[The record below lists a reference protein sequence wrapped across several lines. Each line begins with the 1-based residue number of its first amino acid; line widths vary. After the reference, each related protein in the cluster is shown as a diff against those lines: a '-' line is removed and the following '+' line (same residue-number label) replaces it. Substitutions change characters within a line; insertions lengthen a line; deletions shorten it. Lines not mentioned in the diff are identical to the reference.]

1 MSKSYSEIREA
12 LYKKAT
18 PDQVDIAEQT
28 DEPASE
34 DEAGMAMDQAQF
46 IGYVAEE
53 IMEYL
58 QGNNDFPEWMQN
70 KLTGFHEKAKDMHAV
85 MAGKYE
91 SVQEA
96 RFTDKQ
102 IKMAYGIANDKRYKG
117 GNYTGAVGA
126 IEKIAKGLSDHPD
139 VKKVLKVT
147 NESLRSD
154 IAKLSAKYPEGSKVR
169 MKHDGK
175 VAKVVS
181 VGKDFVKVAVGN
193 KTMDHKPSELE
204 LVSDRR
210 KEYNAYQ
217 KSKRNEE
224 LEEANY
230 QVKAGK
236 HAIGSAS
243 YDDKEIITVTPQQ
256 AKKLTVYFQ
265 KNKDGDMWKKL
276 FQGGGRGG
284 KGAENQKDF
293 DSMVAGLKE
302 STELDEAAYKV
313 PNNYAAIKA
322 RMNKNKK
329 VTDAQINKVLGPTK
343 NAQQGVEAL
352 KKAFKVTDDEA
363 KAMIKKVM
371 PTEETVVEAT
381 MYLVKMRDGS
391 KHKKTMDG
399 AAAEKM
405 KRNPEVLSVS
415 VIGNVAEESIDMSKA
430 GKYARVMNPKTRE
443 IKKVLKTDLRKY
455 VDKGWTH
462 MTQLKNRLTKE
473 VSEAVNFH
481 VRMDHLKDQESK
493 KVVAIL
499 QKAEKSGSIKYK
511 GESDKG
517 ISFSAKSEPAVNTVT
532 KDIAKV
538 SRVADVE
545 IMEKLEVSDG
555 MGTWIKDFQDSDAP
569 QFKGKSDKERRDMAI
584 AAYMSAKRDMKESAT
599 LDEALDSIV
608 AKLMKMKGDA
618 ESIANSLTPVQL
630 KDISR
635 NEAEFLRKYK
645 NKNAKEILKLVK
657 DIQG

>member
-1 MSKSYSEIREA
+1 MSKLLKDLMEKRA
-12 LYKKAT
+12 AK
-18 PDQVDIAEQT
+18 EQA
-28 DEPASE
+28 DEPASQ
-34 DEAGMAMDQAQF
+34 DEAGMAMDQAKF
-46 IGYVAEE
+46 IGYVSKE

-58 QGNNDFPEWMQN
+58 QGNNEFPEWMQN

-91 SVQEA
+91 SVE
-96 RFTDKQ
+96 
-102 IKMAYGIANDKRYKG
+102 
-117 GNYTGAVGA
+117 
-126 IEKIAKGLSDHPD
+126 
-139 VKKVLKVT
+139 
-147 NESLRSD
+147 ESLRKD
-154 IAKLSAKYPEGSKVR
+154 IAAMSAKFPEGSKVR

-204 LVSDRR
+204 KL
-210 KEYNAYQ
+210 N
-217 KSKRNEE
+217 
-224 LEEANY
+224 EANY

-243 YDDKEIITVTPQQ
+243 YDDKEIVTVTPQQ
-256 AKKLTVYFQ
+256 AKKLTAYFQ

-276 FQGGGRGG
+276 FQGGGGGG

-302 STELDEAAYKV
+302 STELDEANRGSDSYRVKYKG
-313 PNNYAAIKA
+313 
-322 RMNKNKK
+322 
-329 VTDAQINKVLGPTK
+329 DINTVRADSP
-343 NAQQGVEAL
+343 EDAL
-352 KKAFKVTDDEA
+352 KKSMKAFGIGSMNKKDYMKNASAISEA
-363 KAMIKKVM
+363 
-371 PTEETVVEAT
+371 
-381 MYLVKMRDGS
+381 
-391 KHKKTMDG
+391 
-399 AAAEKM
+399 
-405 KRNPEVLSVS
+405 
-415 VIGNVAEESIDMSKA
+415 IDMSKA

-517 ISFSAKSEPAVNTVT
+517 ILFSAKSEPAVNTVT

-555 MGTWIKDFQDSDAP
+555 LDQWIKDFQASDAP
-569 QFKGKSDKERRDMAI
+569 QFADQSKEEIRNMAI
-584 AAYMSAKRDMKESAT
+584 AAYLAAKKRAKETKESTKAYGKSMDDIKKKNISSKDKNT
-599 LDEALDSIV
+599 LS
-608 AKLMKMKGDA
+608 KLADLM
-618 ESIANSLTPVQL
+618 
-630 KDISR
+630 
-635 NEAEFLRKYK
+635 
-645 NKNAKEILKLVK
+645 AKEKGK
-657 DIQG
+657 K

>member
-1 MSKSYSEIREA
+1 MSKSYSDIREA

-34 DEAGMAMDQAQF
+34 DEAGMAMDQAKF

-96 RFTDKQ
+96 KFTDKQ
-102 IKMAYGIANDKRYKG
+102 IKMAYGVANDKRYKG
-117 GNYTGAVGA
+117 GNYTGAVRA

-154 IAKLSAKYPEGSKVR
+154 IAKLSAKFPEGSKVK

-193 KTMDHKPSELE
+193 KTMDHKPDELE
-204 LVSDRR
+204 
-210 KEYNAYQ
+210 KIN
-217 KSKRNEE
+217 
-224 LEEANY
+224 
-230 QVKAGK
+230 
-236 HAIGSAS
+236 
-243 YDDKEIITVTPQQ
+243 
-256 AKKLTVYFQ
+256 
-265 KNKDGDMWKKL
+265 
-276 FQGGGRGG
+276 
-284 KGAENQKDF
+284 
-293 DSMVAGLKE
+293 
-302 STELDEAAYKV
+302 EAAYKV
-313 PNNYAAIKA
+313 PSNYAAIKA
-322 RMNKNKK
+322 RLNKK
-329 VTDAQINKVLGPTK
+329 SKVSDAQINKVLGPTK
-343 NAQQGVEAL
+343 NAQQGIEAL
-352 KKAFKVTDDEA
+352 KKAFKVSDDEA
-363 KAMIKKVM
+363 KAMIKRVM
-371 PTEETVVEAT
+371 PTEETVAEST

-391 KHKKTMDG
+391 KHKKTMD
-399 AAAEKM
+399 AAGAEKM
-405 KRNPEVLSVS
+405 KKNPEVLSVS
-415 VIGNVAEESIDMSKA
+415 VIGNVAEADVEIMEAIDMSKA

-443 IKKVLKTDLRKY
+443 IKKVLKTDLKKY

-473 VSEAVNFH
+473 VAE
-481 VRMDHLKDQESK
+481 ES
-493 KVVAIL
+493 I
-499 QKAEKSGSIKYK
+499 
-511 GESDKG
+511 D
-517 ISFSAKSEPAVNTVT
+517 
-532 KDIAKV
+532 
-538 SRVADVE
+538 
-545 IMEKLEVSDG
+545 EKLKVSDG

>member
-96 RFTDKQ
+96 KFTDKQ

-154 IAKLSAKYPEGSKVR
+154 V
-169 MKHDGK
+169 
-175 VAKVVS
+175 
-181 VGKDFVKVAVGN
+181 N
-193 KTMDHKPSELE
+193 
-204 LVSDRR
+204 
-210 KEYNAYQ
+210 
-217 KSKRNEE
+217 
-224 LEEANY
+224 EANY

-236 HAIGSAS
+236 AAIGSAS
-243 YDDKEIITVTPQQ
+243 YDDKEIVTITPQQ
-256 AKKLTVYFQ
+256 AKKLTAYFQ
-265 KNKDGDMWKKL
+265 KNKDGDMLKKL

-313 PNNYAAIKA
+313 PNNYAAMKA

-405 KRNPEVLSVS
+405 KKNPEVLSVS

>member
-96 RFTDKQ
+96 KFTDKQ

-139 VKKVLKVT
+139 IKKVLKVT

-154 IAKLSAKYPEGSKVR
+154 V
-169 MKHDGK
+169 
-175 VAKVVS
+175 
-181 VGKDFVKVAVGN
+181 N
-193 KTMDHKPSELE
+193 
-204 LVSDRR
+204 
-210 KEYNAYQ
+210 
-217 KSKRNEE
+217 
-224 LEEANY
+224 EANY

-236 HAIGSAS
+236 AAIGSAS
-243 YDDKEIITVTPQQ
+243 YDDTEIVTITPQQ
-256 AKKLTVYFQ
+256 AKKLTAYFQ
-265 KNKDGDMWKKL
+265 KNKDGDMLKKL

-405 KRNPEVLSVS
+405 KKNPEVLSVS

>member
-1 MSKSYSEIREA
+1 
-12 LYKKAT
+12 
-18 PDQVDIAEQT
+18 
-28 DEPASE
+28 
-34 DEAGMAMDQAQF
+34 
-46 IGYVAEE
+46 
-53 IMEYL
+53 
-58 QGNNDFPEWMQN
+58 
-70 KLTGFHEKAKDMHAV
+70 
-85 MAGKYE
+85 
-91 SVQEA
+91 
-96 RFTDKQ
+96 
-102 IKMAYGIANDKRYKG
+102 
-117 GNYTGAVGA
+117 
-126 IEKIAKGLSDHPD
+126 
-139 VKKVLKVT
+139 
-147 NESLRSD
+147 
-154 IAKLSAKYPEGSKVR
+154 
-169 MKHDGK
+169 
-175 VAKVVS
+175 
-181 VGKDFVKVAVGN
+181 
-193 KTMDHKPSELE
+193 
-204 LVSDRR
+204 
-210 KEYNAYQ
+210 
-217 KSKRNEE
+217 
-224 LEEANY
+224 
-230 QVKAGK
+230 
-236 HAIGSAS
+236 
-243 YDDKEIITVTPQQ
+243 
-256 AKKLTVYFQ
+256 
-265 KNKDGDMWKKL
+265 MWKKL

-405 KRNPEVLSVS
+405 KKNPEVLSVS

-517 ISFSAKSEPAVNTVT
+517 ISFSAKSEPAVNTVA

-584 AAYMSAKRDMKESAT
+584 AAYMSAKRDGKDTKESTKAYGKSMNDIKKKNISDKDKNT
-599 LDEALDSIV
+599 LGKLAAL
-608 AKLMKMKGDA
+608 M
-618 ESIANSLTPVQL
+618 
-630 KDISR
+630 
-635 NEAEFLRKYK
+635 
-645 NKNAKEILKLVK
+645 AKERGKK
-657 DIQG
+657 

>member
-96 RFTDKQ
+96 KFTDKQ

-139 VKKVLKVT
+139 IKKVLKVT

-154 IAKLSAKYPEGSKVR
+154 V
-169 MKHDGK
+169 
-175 VAKVVS
+175 
-181 VGKDFVKVAVGN
+181 N
-193 KTMDHKPSELE
+193 
-204 LVSDRR
+204 
-210 KEYNAYQ
+210 
-217 KSKRNEE
+217 
-224 LEEANY
+224 EANY

-236 HAIGSAS
+236 AAIGSAS
-243 YDDKEIITVTPQQ
+243 YDDKEIVTITPQQ
-256 AKKLTVYFQ
+256 AKKLTAYFQ

-405 KRNPEVLSVS
+405 KKNPEVLSVS

-517 ISFSAKSEPAVNTVT
+517 ISFSAKSEPAVNTVA

-584 AAYMSAKRDMKESAT
+584 AAYMSAKRDGKDTKESTKAYGKSMNDIKKKNISDKDKNT
-599 LDEALDSIV
+599 LGKLAAL
-608 AKLMKMKGDA
+608 M
-618 ESIANSLTPVQL
+618 
-630 KDISR
+630 
-635 NEAEFLRKYK
+635 
-645 NKNAKEILKLVK
+645 AKERGKK
-657 DIQG
+657 

>member
-34 DEAGMAMDQAQF
+34 DEAGMAMDQAKF

-96 RFTDKQ
+96 KFTDKQ

-243 YDDKEIITVTPQQ
+243 YDDKEIVTVTPQQ
-256 AKKLTVYFQ
+256 AKKLTAYFQ

-313 PNNYAAIKA
+313 PNNYAAMKA

-363 KAMIKKVM
+363 KAMIGRVM
-371 PTEETVVEAT
+371 PTEANRGSDSYRVKYKGDINTVRADSPEDALKKSMKAFGIGSMNKSDYMKNASAISEAIDMSKAGKYARVMNPKTREIKKVLKTDLKKYVDKGWTHMTQLKNRLTKEVSEETVVEAT

-405 KRNPEVLSVS
+405 KKNPEVLSVS
-415 VIGNVAEESIDMSKA
+415 VIGNVAEESID
-430 GKYARVMNPKTRE
+430 
-443 IKKVLKTDLRKY
+443 
-455 VDKGWTH
+455 
-462 MTQLKNRLTKE
+462 
-473 VSEAVNFH
+473 
-481 VRMDHLKDQESK
+481 
-493 KVVAIL
+493 
-499 QKAEKSGSIKYK
+499 EKL
-511 GESDKG
+511 
-517 ISFSAKSEPAVNTVT
+517 
-532 KDIAKV
+532 KV
-538 SRVADVE
+538 SD
-545 IMEKLEVSDG
+545 S

-584 AAYMSAKRDMKESAT
+584 AAYMSAKRDGKDTKESTKAYGKSMNDIKKKNISDKDKNT
-599 LDEALDSIV
+599 LGKLAAL
-608 AKLMKMKGDA
+608 M
-618 ESIANSLTPVQL
+618 
-630 KDISR
+630 
-635 NEAEFLRKYK
+635 
-645 NKNAKEILKLVK
+645 AKERGKK
-657 DIQG
+657 

>member
-1 MSKSYSEIREA
+1 
-12 LYKKAT
+12 
-18 PDQVDIAEQT
+18 
-28 DEPASE
+28 
-34 DEAGMAMDQAQF
+34 
-46 IGYVAEE
+46 
-53 IMEYL
+53 
-58 QGNNDFPEWMQN
+58 
-70 KLTGFHEKAKDMHAV
+70 
-85 MAGKYE
+85 
-91 SVQEA
+91 
-96 RFTDKQ
+96 
-102 IKMAYGIANDKRYKG
+102 
-117 GNYTGAVGA
+117 
-126 IEKIAKGLSDHPD
+126 
-139 VKKVLKVT
+139 
-147 NESLRSD
+147 
-154 IAKLSAKYPEGSKVR
+154 

-405 KRNPEVLSVS
+405 KKNPQVLSVS

>member
-96 RFTDKQ
+96 KFTDKQ

-154 IAKLSAKYPEGSKVR
+154 V
-169 MKHDGK
+169 
-175 VAKVVS
+175 
-181 VGKDFVKVAVGN
+181 N
-193 KTMDHKPSELE
+193 
-204 LVSDRR
+204 
-210 KEYNAYQ
+210 
-217 KSKRNEE
+217 
-224 LEEANY
+224 EANY

-236 HAIGSAS
+236 AAIGSAS
-243 YDDKEIITVTPQQ
+243 YDDTEIVTITPQQ
-256 AKKLTVYFQ
+256 AKKLTAYFQ
-265 KNKDGDMWKKL
+265 KNKDGDMLKKL

-313 PNNYAAIKA
+313 PNNYAAMKA

-405 KRNPEVLSVS
+405 KKNPEVLSVS

-545 IMEKLEVSDG
+545 IMENGDTSESSKAYGKTLE
-555 MGTWIKDFQDSDAP
+555 
-569 QFKGKSDKERRDMAI
+569 KERDDKKNAGI
-584 AAYMSAKRDMKESAT
+584 TPKDKVT
-599 LDEALDSIV
+599 L
-608 AKLMKMKGDA
+608 AKLRAMM
-618 ESIANSLTPVQL
+618 
-630 KDISR
+630 
-635 NEAEFLRKYK
+635 
-645 NKNAKEILKLVK
+645 AKEKK
-657 DIQG
+657 

>member
-1 MSKSYSEIREA
+1 MEKRA
-12 LYKKAT
+12 AK
-18 PDQVDIAEQT
+18 EQA
-28 DEPASE
+28 DEPASP
-34 DEAGMAMDQAQF
+34 DESGMAMDQAKF
-46 IGYVAEE
+46 IGYVSKE

-91 SVQEA
+91 SVE
-96 RFTDKQ
+96 
-102 IKMAYGIANDKRYKG
+102 
-117 GNYTGAVGA
+117 
-126 IEKIAKGLSDHPD
+126 
-139 VKKVLKVT
+139 
-147 NESLRSD
+147 ESLRKD
-154 IAKLSAKYPEGSKVR
+154 IAAMSAKFPEGSKVR

-243 YDDKEIITVTPQQ
+243 YDDKEIVTVTPQQ
-256 AKKLTVYFQ
+256 AKKLTAYFQ

-302 STELDEAAYKV
+302 STELDEA
-313 PNNYAAIKA
+313 
-322 RMNKNKK
+322 K
-329 VTDAQINKVLGPTK
+329 VTDAQIHKVLGPTK
-343 NAQQGVEAL
+343 NAKQGIEAL
-352 KKAFKVTDDEA
+352 KKAFKVNDKEAEALMQRVLDEA
-363 KAMIKKVM
+363 NRGSDSYRVKYKGDINTVRADSPEDALKKSMKAFGIGSMNKKD
-371 PTEETVVEAT
+371 
-381 MYLVKMRDGS
+381 Y
-391 KHKKTMDG
+391 
-399 AAAEKM
+399 M
-405 KRNPEVLSVS
+405 KNASAIS
-415 VIGNVAEESIDMSKA
+415 ES
-430 GKYARVMNPKTRE
+430 
-443 IKKVLKTDLRKY
+443 
-455 VDKGWTH
+455 
-462 MTQLKNRLTKE
+462 
-473 VSEAVNFH
+473 VNFH

-511 GESDKG
+511 GETDKG

-538 SRVADVE
+538 SRVADVD

-555 MGTWIKDFQDSDAP
+555 LDQWIKDFQASDAP
-569 QFKGKSDKERRDMAI
+569 QFADQSKEEIRNMAI
-584 AAYMSAKRDMKESAT
+584 AAYLAAKKRAKETKESTKAYGKSMDDIKKKNISSKDKNT
-599 LDEALDSIV
+599 LS
-608 AKLMKMKGDA
+608 KLADLM
-618 ESIANSLTPVQL
+618 
-630 KDISR
+630 
-635 NEAEFLRKYK
+635 
-645 NKNAKEILKLVK
+645 AKEKGK
-657 DIQG
+657 K

>member
-1 MSKSYSEIREA
+1 MSKSYSDIREA

-34 DEAGMAMDQAQF
+34 DEAGMAMDQAKF

-70 KLTGFHEKAKDMHAV
+70 KLTGLHEKAKDMHAV

-96 RFTDKQ
+96 KFTDKQ

-117 GNYTGAVGA
+117 GNYTGAVRA

-154 IAKLSAKYPEGSKVR
+154 IAKLSAKFPEGSKVR

-204 LVSDRR
+204 KL
-210 KEYNAYQ
+210 N
-217 KSKRNEE
+217 
-224 LEEANY
+224 EANY

-236 HAIGSAS
+236 AAIGSAS
-243 YDDKEIITVTPQQ
+243 YDDKEIVTITPQQ
-256 AKKLTVYFQ
+256 AKKLTSYFQ

-276 FQGGGRGG
+276 FQGGGKGG

-313 PNNYAAIKA
+313 PNNYAAMKA
-322 RMNKNKK
+322 RMNKGKK

-363 KAMIKKVM
+363 KAMIKQVM
-371 PTEETVVEAT
+371 PTEETVAEAT
-381 MYLVKMRDGS
+381 MYLIKMRDGS
-391 KHKKTMDG
+391 KHKKTLDS

-405 KRNPEVLSVS
+405 KKNPDVLSVS
-415 VIGNVAEESIDMSKA
+415 VIGNVAEESI
-430 GKYARVMNPKTRE
+430 E
-443 IKKVLKTDLRKY
+443 
-455 VDKGWTH
+455 
-462 MTQLKNRLTKE
+462 
-473 VSEAVNFH
+473 
-481 VRMDHLKDQESK
+481 
-493 KVVAIL
+493 
-499 QKAEKSGSIKYK
+499 
-511 GESDKG
+511 
-517 ISFSAKSEPAVNTVT
+517 
-532 KDIAKV
+532 
-538 SRVADVE
+538 
-545 IMEKLEVSDG
+545 EKLKVSDG

-584 AAYMSAKRDMKESAT
+584 AAYMSAKRGGKETKESTKAYGKSMDDIKKKNISDKDKKT
-599 LDEALDSIV
+599 LG
-608 AKLMKMKGDA
+608 KLADLM
-618 ESIANSLTPVQL
+618 
-630 KDISR
+630 
-635 NEAEFLRKYK
+635 
-645 NKNAKEILKLVK
+645 AKERGKK
-657 DIQG
+657 

>member
-1 MSKSYSEIREA
+1 MEKRA
-12 LYKKAT
+12 AK
-18 PDQVDIAEQT
+18 EQT
-28 DEPASE
+28 DEPASP
-34 DEAGMAMDQAQF
+34 DESGMAMDQAKF
-46 IGYVAEE
+46 IGYVSKE
-53 IMEYL
+53 IMDYL
-58 QGNNDFPEWMQN
+58 QGNNEFPEWMQN

-91 SVQEA
+91 SVE
-96 RFTDKQ
+96 
-102 IKMAYGIANDKRYKG
+102 
-117 GNYTGAVGA
+117 
-126 IEKIAKGLSDHPD
+126 
-139 VKKVLKVT
+139 
-147 NESLRSD
+147 ESLRKD
-154 IAKLSAKYPEGSKVR
+154 IAAMSAKFPEGSKVR

-204 LVSDRR
+204 KL
-210 KEYNAYQ
+210 N
-217 KSKRNEE
+217 
-224 LEEANY
+224 EANY

-243 YDDKEIITVTPQQ
+243 YDDKEIVTVTPQQ
-256 AKKLTVYFQ
+256 AKKLNSYFQ

-313 PNNYAAIKA
+313 PNNYAAMKA
-322 RMNKNKK
+322 RMNKRKK
-329 VTDAQINKVLGPTK
+329 VSNAQIHKVLGPTK
-343 NAQQGVEAL
+343 NAQQGIEAL
-352 KKAFKVTDDEA
+352 KKAFKVNDKEAEALMQRVLDEA
-363 KAMIKKVM
+363 NRGSDSYRVKYKGDIN
-371 PTEETVVEAT
+371 TVRADSPEDA
-381 MYLVKMRDGS
+381 L
-391 KHKKTMDG
+391 KKTMKAFGISSFNKSDYMKN
-399 AAAEKM
+399 ASAIAE
-405 KRNPEVLSVS
+405 S
-415 VIGNVAEESIDMSKA
+415 
-430 GKYARVMNPKTRE
+430 
-443 IKKVLKTDLRKY
+443 
-455 VDKGWTH
+455 
-462 MTQLKNRLTKE
+462 
-473 VSEAVNFH
+473 VNFH

-555 MGTWIKDFQDSDAP
+555 LDQWIKDFQASDAP
-569 QFKGKSDKERRDMAI
+569 QFADQSKEEIRNMAI
-584 AAYMSAKRDMKESAT
+584 AAYLAAKKRAKETKESTKAYGKSMDDIKKKNISSKDKKT
-599 LDEALDSIV
+599 LS
-608 AKLMKMKGDA
+608 KLADLM
-618 ESIANSLTPVQL
+618 
-630 KDISR
+630 
-635 NEAEFLRKYK
+635 
-645 NKNAKEILKLVK
+645 AKEKGK
-657 DIQG
+657 K

>member
-1 MSKSYSEIREA
+1 MSKSYSEISEA

-96 RFTDKQ
+96 KFTDKQ

-117 GNYTGAVGA
+117 GNYTGAVNA

-139 VKKVLKVT
+139 IKKVLKVT

-154 IAKLSAKYPEGSKVR
+154 V
-169 MKHDGK
+169 
-175 VAKVVS
+175 
-181 VGKDFVKVAVGN
+181 N
-193 KTMDHKPSELE
+193 
-204 LVSDRR
+204 
-210 KEYNAYQ
+210 
-217 KSKRNEE
+217 
-224 LEEANY
+224 EANY

-236 HAIGSAS
+236 AAIGSAS
-243 YDDKEIITVTPQQ
+243 YDDKEIVTITPQQ
-256 AKKLTVYFQ
+256 AKKLTAYFQ

-405 KRNPEVLSVS
+405 KKNPEVLSVS